1 MRVMLLA
8 AAVALAGCADGPSRY
23 ERLATEICQRQ
34 GITPQSPNW
43 VSCFGPVYGGLVAG
57 R

>member
-1 MRVMLLA
+1 MRVALILA
-8 AAVALAGCADGPSRY
+8 AAVLAGCADGPSRY
-23 ERLATEICQRQ
+23 ELRAAEICQRQ
-34 GITPQSPNW
+34 GLTPQSPNW